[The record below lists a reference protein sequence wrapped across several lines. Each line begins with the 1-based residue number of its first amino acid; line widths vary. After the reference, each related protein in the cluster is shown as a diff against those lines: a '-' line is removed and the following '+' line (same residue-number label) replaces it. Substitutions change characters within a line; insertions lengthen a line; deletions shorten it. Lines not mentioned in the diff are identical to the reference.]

1 MLFFAIDLKLVKS
14 FCLVFDWER
23 PHVWGIGKCDI
34 CQKVTSRLFLGQDV
48 APGQV
53 TMIVR
58 ESNVVYEETVMQE
71 QKQATRT
78 VSDDQ
83 KYFVS

>member
-1 MLFFAIDLKLVKS
+1 MKS
-14 FCLVFDWER
+14 FGSVFDWEKG
-23 PHVWGIGKCDI
+23 PCVGIGKCDI